1 MQVEYFTN
9 ISEKQS
15 MRDGSAIKSYIYNQN
30 IEISKNNPKLHMVLP
45 QMTKIKLN
53 REKIF

>member
-1 MQVEYFTN
+1 VEYFTN